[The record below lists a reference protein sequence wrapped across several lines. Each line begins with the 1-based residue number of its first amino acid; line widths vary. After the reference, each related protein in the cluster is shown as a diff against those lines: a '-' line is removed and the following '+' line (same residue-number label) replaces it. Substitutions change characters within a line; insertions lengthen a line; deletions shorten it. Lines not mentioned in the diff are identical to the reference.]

1 MIDNSM
7 SSDSGDPKSENA
19 MSHESSRSPVLSIR
33 QSDPILETK
42 ASLRQRLR
50 ERLKAMP
57 PVEKATGSTNLCR
70 LLREQTLWKQARC
83 VLFYAALSDEVDVWP
98 LLEVAIAEG
107 KIVALPRY
115 RSEQEGYGAARLQN
129 PGNDVKP
136 GQFGI
141 REPAADCAGVPLN
154 QLDLI
159 LVPGVGFDLNGRRL
173 GRGKG
178 YYDRLLTG
186 IRGAKCGLAFEK
198 QIVMTIPTEPHDIT
212 LDYIATPSRWV
223 VISGN
228 GRI

>member
-1 MIDNSM
+1 
-7 SSDSGDPKSENA
+7 
-19 MSHESSRSPVLSIR
+19 LSIR
-33 QSDPILETK
+33 QSESIRETK

-50 ERLKAMP
+50 ERLNDLP
-57 PVEKATGSTNLCR
+57 PVERATGSANLCG
-70 LLREQTLWKQARC
+70 LLREQSVWKLARC
-83 VLFYAALSDEVDVWP
+83 VLFYAALSDEVDIWP
-98 LLEVAIAEG
+98 LLEVAIAED

-115 RSEQEGYGAARLQN
+115 RSEQECYRAARLQN
-129 PGNDVKP
+129 LGRDTKI

-141 REPAADCAGVPLN
+141 REPTADCTGIPLN

-212 LDYIATPSRWV
+212 LDYIATPSRWLA
-223 VISGN
+223 ISGN
-228 GRI
+228 ARI

>member
-1 MIDNSM
+1 M
-7 SSDSGDPKSENA
+7 SSNTGDPKSENA
-19 MSHESSRSPVLSIR
+19 RPPESSRSPVLSVR
-33 QSDPILETK
+33 QSESILETK
-42 ASLRQRLR
+42 TYLRQRLR
-50 ERLKAMP
+50 ERLKGLS
-57 PVEKATGSTNLCR
+57 PVERATGSAHLCG
-70 LLREQTLWKQARC
+70 LLREQSLWKQARC

-115 RSEQEGYGAARLQN
+115 CSEQEYYGAARLQD
-129 PGNDVKP
+129 PGSDTKP

-141 REPAADCAGVPLN
+141 REPTADCPGVPLN

-186 IRGAKCGLAFEK
+186 VRGAKCGLAFEK
-198 QIVMTIPTEPHDIT
+198 QIVMAIPAGPHDIT
-212 LDYIATPSRWV
+212 LDYIVTPDRWLSV
-223 VISGN
+223 SASA
-228 GRI
+228 RI